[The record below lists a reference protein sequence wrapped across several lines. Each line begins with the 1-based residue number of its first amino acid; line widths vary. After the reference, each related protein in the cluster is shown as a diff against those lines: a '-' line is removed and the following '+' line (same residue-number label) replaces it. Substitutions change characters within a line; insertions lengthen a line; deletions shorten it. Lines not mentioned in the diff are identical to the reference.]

1 MAIIRWNPM
10 REFWSLQDEIQ
21 RMNEGLGKAMRRFHD
36 YQDGEF
42 WHPSIDLSETEE
54 SYNLK
59 AELPGINPDEIS
71 IEVNDNVL
79 TLSGERKE
87 EKVSDKENCHVR
99 EMLYGKFS
107 RSVSLPVP
115 IDAEKIKAKFESGV
129 LKVTIPKSE
138 KVKPR
143 KIEIEK

>member
-21 RMNEGLGKAMRRFHD
+21 RMNEGLGKAMRRFND
-36 YQDGEF
+36 YQEGEF
-42 WHPSIDLSETEE
+42 WHPSIDLSETDEA
-54 SYNLK
+54 YNLK
-59 AELPGINPDEIS
+59 AELPGINADEIS

-87 EKVSDKENCHVR
+87 EKASDKENCHVR
-99 EMLYGKFS
+99 ELLYGKFS

-115 IDAEKIKAKFESGV
+115 IDAEKIKAKFEGGI
-129 LKVTIPKSE
+129 LKVAIPKSE